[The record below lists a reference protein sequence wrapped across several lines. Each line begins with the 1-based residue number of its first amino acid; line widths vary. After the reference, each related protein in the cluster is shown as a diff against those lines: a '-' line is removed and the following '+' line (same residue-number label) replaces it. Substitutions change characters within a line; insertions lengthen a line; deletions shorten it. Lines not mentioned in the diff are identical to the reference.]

1 MVCSVKPPAPST
13 ATERLRVYQTHVAVA
28 LKATRARVLRDKVAR
43 AKSSLDSRTKER
55 TKMFGLEIYHGEGI
69 GASYLRGKP

>member
-1 MVCSVKPPAPST
+1 M
-13 ATERLRVYQTHVAVA
+13 HVAVA